1 MGQKSRLKKFAR
13 NAINQKDINNAF
25 LGKLPD
31 GLKTR
36 VTDNIKTQDTQMAQ
50 MLKDSLNHLMGWILR
65 RSRRHQTGR

>member
-50 MLKDSLNHLMGWILR
+50 MLKRIR
-65 RSRRHQTGR
+65 

>member
-31 GLKTR
+31 GLKP
-36 VTDNIKTQDTQMAQ
+36 
-50 MLKDSLNHLMGWILR
+50 GLR
-65 RSRRHQTGR
+65 TI